1 MTLEDLP
8 TATEA
13 LYRQIV
19 GFQPII
25 IAMSNVLAEYD
36 VTETAVRARFEAH
49 YRVTPEEVARRHV
62 EDHTINGYLERFRE
76 ANSNYHPSRMK
87 HLGKRFYFIV
97 DDRRTGGEV
106 KKWFRFL
113 ISHGQMVVTVDE
125 ITHSLG
131 DVLDSLVIDDIAR
144 QIGWKRW
151 SHWPDVGPQPSKLF
165 GDKRI
170 RPIVSHF

>member
-8 TATEA
+8 IATEA
-13 LYRQIV
+13 LYRGIV
-19 GFQPII
+19 GFQPIV

-36 VTETAVRARFEAH
+36 VTEAAVRARFETH

-62 EDHTINGYLERFRE
+62 EDHTIDGYLERFRAE
-76 ANSNYHPSRMK
+76 NSHYHSGRLE

-97 DDRRTGGEV
+97 DDRKTGEQV

-113 ISHGQMVVTVDE
+113 ISHGQMVVIVDE
-125 ITHSLG
+125 LTHSLG
-131 DVLDSLVIDDIAR
+131 DVLDPLVIDDIAR

-165 GDKRI
+165 GDKRVK
-170 RPIVSHF
+170 PIVSRF